1 MTFPVIQ
8 FKSSQTVFSSQVKS
22 IELTYPLYS
31 DSSLNVTGPLSHSGR
46 DCLNITGRKRNAPAA
61 FQRPTALL
69 TFIFICAE
77 RKEKAKRAAGRFFF
91 RPTATLFSYY
101 LRGCSRA
108 RSFRTWTVRNL
119 ILPDAFRGVGAQLFP
134 ILLAAPKV
142 DRHRLF
148 PRTSVRDSKNNV
160 FLDSQSRGGFNLS
173 CGPRR
178 KRGRPRKR

>member
-8 FKSSQTVFSSQVKS
+8 FKSSQVYSSQVKS
-22 IELTYPLYS
+22 IELTSIDLTYPLYS
-31 DSSLNVTGPLSHSGR
+31 DSSLNITGPLSHSGS

-77 RKEKAKRAAGRFFF
+77 RKEKSKRAAGRFFF
-91 RPTATLFSYY
+91 RTTATLFSYY

-119 ILPDAFRGVGAQLFP
+119 ISPDAFRGVGAQLFP

-148 PRTSVRDSKNNV
+148 PRPASATRKTMSSSTLRVVEDST
-160 FLDSQSRGGFNLS
+160 
-173 CGPRR
+173 
-178 KRGRPRKR
+178 